1 MLTESIYQ
9 AFQAIRSNLLRAILT
24 LMIIAFGIMALVGIL
39 TSIDAIKSTIT
50 NNFASMGTN
59 TFNIIRKGSGI
70 RGGRRGKRRLVSEK
84 ITYRQA
90 VDFKRKFD
98 FPASVSISAI
108 GSTSATVLHNKNKTS
123 PNVTIQGSDE
133 NYLPVSG
140 YNIAAGRNI
149 SPTESFQGT
158 SVAILG
164 KVIADNLFP
173 NYPYNQIIGKSVKI
187 KNSKFKVI
195 GILEEK
201 GSSLNFNGDRMVI
214 IPIQALRMYYGSFTD
229 SYNISVMVSQS
240 TEMQQAISN
249 AFKVFRG
256 VRKIRPG
263 KESDFEVQKSDGLID
278 IIVENTRTI
287 QLAAIFIG
295 LITLFGAA
303 IGLMNIML
311 VSVTERT
318 REVGICKSLGA
329 TKRNI
334 ISQFLIEALVIC
346 QLGGIVGII
355 LGILAGN
362 VVTTQFGGDFIIPWT
377 WITLGISLCFAVGL
391 LAGLYPAVKA
401 ANLDPIES
409 LRYE

>member
-1 MLTESIYQ
+1 
-9 AFQAIRSNLLRAILT
+9 
-24 LMIIAFGIMALVGIL
+24 MALVGIL

-90 VDFKRKFD
+90 VAFKRKFD

-108 GSTSATVLHNKNKTS
+108 GTTSATVLHNKNKTS
-123 PNVTIQGSDE
+123 PNVTIQGGDE

-140 YNIAAGRNI
+140 YSIAAGRNI

-214 IPIQALRMYYGSFTD
+214 IPIQALRMYYGSFTA

-249 AFKVFRG
+249 AFQVFRG

>member
-90 VDFKRKFD
+90 VAFKRKFD

-108 GSTSATVLHNKNKTS
+108 GTTSATVLHNKNKTS
-123 PNVTIQGSDE
+123 PNVTIQGGDE

-140 YNIAAGRNI
+140 YSIAAGRNI

-249 AFKVFRG
+249 AFQVFRG

>member
-1 MLTESIYQ
+1 M
-9 AFQAIRSNLLRAILT
+9 
-24 LMIIAFGIMALVGIL
+24 
-39 TSIDAIKSTIT
+39 
-50 NNFASMGTN
+50 
-59 TFNIIRKGSGI
+59 
-70 RGGRRGKRRLVSEK
+70 
-84 ITYRQA
+84 
-90 VDFKRKFD
+90 
-98 FPASVSISAI
+98 
-108 GSTSATVLHNKNKTS
+108 HNKNKTS
-123 PNVTIQGSDE
+123 PNVTIQGGDE

-295 LITLFGAA
+295 LITLLGAA